1 MKNSVGV
8 FPANH
13 MKKFIDFKSMILKNL
28 ANILFQL
35 RILAAQ
41 IKTVHTGGA
50 YLTLNQKMT
59 GFLFYSFEVDELKY
73 FITQD
78 VESVIQKHYLELKK

>member
-1 MKNSVGV
+1 M
-8 FPANH
+8 
-13 MKKFIDFKSMILKNL
+13 
-28 ANILFQL
+28 
-35 RILAAQ
+35 LAAQ